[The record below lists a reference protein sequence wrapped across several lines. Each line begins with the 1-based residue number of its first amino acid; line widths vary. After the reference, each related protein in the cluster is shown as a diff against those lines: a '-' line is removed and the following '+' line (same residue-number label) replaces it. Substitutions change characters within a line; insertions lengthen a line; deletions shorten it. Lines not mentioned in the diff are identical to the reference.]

1 MACAETLTTQ
11 SLFDGALED
20 DAAHAAERHVE
31 TCAECRE
38 LLTQLQTTQRAIRA
52 AQLYRKA
59 DWQLRARITAA
70 LNEETTPE
78 KQRTFSWPRPF
89 WIGAFSGGFATAAAA
104 ALAFLLLLPP
114 ETDALV
120 ADVTTAHIRSLVG
133 THLVD
138 VSTADPGAAGVWL
151 KSHAGLTF
159 KTGAPAGYQLV
170 GVRADY
176 LYGSNAAVA
185 VYKRGHRVVNVFAW
199 PERED
204 ESLPVSASANGYNVV
219 FWKRG
224 DVVFCAVSN
233 LPVEALHRFS
243 QQV

>member
-1 MACAETLTTQ
+1 MMCAETLNTQ
-11 SLFDGALED
+11 SLFDGALEG
-20 DAAHAAERHVE
+20 DAMRAAARHVE
-31 TCAECRE
+31 TCAECTE
-38 LLTQLQTTQRAIRA
+38 LLAQLEATQRAIRA
-52 AQLYRKA
+52 AALYRKA
-59 DWQLRARITAA
+59 DARLRARIAA
-70 LNEETTPE
+70 SLDAETRPLAP
-78 KQRTFSWPRPF
+78 RVFSWPRPF

-138 VSTADPGAAGVWL
+138 VSTADPGTASAWL

-159 KTGAPAGYQLV
+159 KTGAPSGYQLV
-170 GVRADY
+170 GARADY

-185 VYKRGHRVVNVFAW
+185 VYKRGRRVVNVFAW
-199 PERED
+199 PEHED
-204 ESLPVSASANGYNVV
+204 EKLPASAAANGYNIV

-224 DVVFCAVSN
+224 DIVFCAVSN
-233 LPVEALHRFS
+233 LSVESLQKFAQS
-243 QQV
+243 A